1 MKKTF
6 IKNIFI
12 ACLLFLTAIS
22 CKNFLGSKLPKITK
36 PEYSIYNISGEKGY
50 QTSFELS
57 KDAEPIFLII
67 NKIKQPITL
76 ENKSGLQYK
85 VNVISETRKI
95 INHKVQGTQQENG
108 IVFKVNNKEVFKPV
122 NFKLK

>member
-1 MKKTF
+1 MKSPLYLAVLETL
-6 IKNIFI
+6 NSSI
-12 ACLLFLTAIS
+12 AVGVI
-22 CKNFLGSKLPKITK
+22 
-36 PEYSIYNISGEKGY
+36 
-50 QTSFELS
+50 QTHSTVPVNWLKYVELS